1 MHSVYRVAG
10 RGAPN
15 GGKCPPPANGR
26 RRAGCQSLQLRQ
38 SFARSEAESA
48 TESSFKRNRVIWFTS
63 FSERDRDDSLVA
75 DTDRN
80 RRGQRKQLDQKRHKR
95 THLLSAND
103 SMRRETRSEMPPES
117 THKPATS

>member
-1 MHSVYRVAG
+1 MHSVYRVAR

-15 GGKCPPPANGR
+15 GDEGPPPANGR

-63 FSERDRDDSLVA
+63 FSERDLEDSLVA
-75 DTDRN
+75 DTDRHHH
-80 RRGQRKQLDQKRHKR
+80 GQRKQLEQKRHQQF
-95 THLLSAND
+95 HLPSAND
-103 SMRRETRSEMPPES
+103 SMRRETRSAMPPES
-117 THKPATS
+117 TQESATS